1 MVSSSSAVEPRY
13 NEGTRGLQNLFVITR
28 FRYMEVHFH
37 IFYYW
42 GKENRS
48 LHRGLRYIGVR
59 YVEDFVIQGFVMSR
73 TSLYRGSLYRG
84 LRYTGVRYIEV
95 LPYKV

>member
-13 NEGTRGLQNLFVITR
+13 NEGTRGLQNLFAITR

-59 YVEDFVIQGFVMSR
+59 YVENFVI
-73 TSLYRGSLYRG
+73 
-84 LRYTGVRYIEV
+84 
-95 LPYKV
+95 